1 MLALTKIRRNAVI
14 VGVMIRKSTPEDT
27 ALVST
32 LFRLV
37 SSTLVLASEQMRL
50 AGCSSNQ
57 LEQQIRSLDVA
68 AKLVLLWHLI
78 QNIERSV
85 ADDQ

>member
-1 MLALTKIRRNAVI
+1 MK
-14 VGVMIRKSTPEDT
+14 RKSTPEDT
-27 ALVST
+27 ALVRT

-37 SSTLVLASEQMRL
+37 SSTLLLSSEQMRH
-50 AGCSSNQ
+50 ARCSSGQ
-57 LEQQIRSLDVA
+57 LEEQMRSLDVA
-68 AKLVLLWHLI
+68 ARLVLQWPLN

>member
-1 MLALTKIRRNAVI
+1 MAILTKIRRNAVI
-14 VGVMIRKSTPEDT
+14 VVGMNRKSNPEDT

-32 LFRLV
+32 LFGLV
-37 SSTLVLASEQMRL
+37 SSTLMLASEQMRR
-50 AGCSSNQ
+50 AGCSSRQ
-57 LEQQIRSLDVA
+57 LEQQMRSLDVA
-68 AKLVLLWHLI
+68 ARVVLHWPLN